1 MSFSMLYLNDA
12 KQSTLHVLKYARSL
26 SINRTP
32 IRCLLQGYEDLERP
46 LVGGDDEDDYEQ
58 QHGVSGP
65 QGSAYRPPGGSGG
78 GAAEGAAAGRPASFT
93 VALPSQTD
101 EIQEIS
107 VLSKDASEI
116 LWEMVAMGE
125 TGESMLE
132 MRSRAEMLQ
141 AQLRG
146 LINDYAGG
154 DEKIFAG
161 AFEAYEMISR
171 CLDDQKPP
179 QTTPAT
185 EVAEAVP
192 QQQEA
197 APAAAAEE
205 QPRPAAIP
213 PPAPGM
219 PAVAASTASGGADL
233 ISFE

>member
-1 MSFSMLYLNDA
+1 
-12 KQSTLHVLKYARSL
+12 
-26 SINRTP
+26 
-32 IRCLLQGYEDLERP
+32 LERP
-46 LVGGDDEDDYEQ
+46 LVGAEDEEEYGDRPE
-58 QHGVSGP
+58 GGT
-65 QGSAYRPPGGSGG
+65 YRPPNSGV
-78 GAAEGAAAGRPASFT
+78 AAEAVESGRPASFT
-93 VALPSQTD
+93 VPLPSQTE

-171 CLDDQKPP
+171 CLDDQKVPEN
-179 QTTPAT
+179 A
-185 EVAEAVP
+185 VVDAAVEAP
-192 QQQEA
+192 QQQEVPA
-197 APAAAAEE
+197 AAAAEE
-205 QPRPAAIP
+205 QTEMAAEPAHEQPRPTAVP
-213 PPAPGM
+213 PPASAM
-219 PAVAASTASGGADL
+219 PAATTANAPASADL
-233 ISFE
+233 ISFD

>member
-1 MSFSMLYLNDA
+1 M
-12 KQSTLHVLKYARSL
+12 
-26 SINRTP
+26 
-32 IRCLLQGYEDLERP
+32 
-46 LVGGDDEDDYEQ
+46 VGGEDDEDYDRP
-58 QHGVSGP
+58 GG
-65 QGSAYRPPGGSGG
+65 QGSYAPPGSGG
-78 GAAEGAAAGRPASFT
+78 AAAEGAQPGRPASFT

-107 VLSKDASEI
+107 ALSKDASEI

-171 CLDDQKPP
+171 CLDDQKAPD
-179 QTTPAT
+179 TT
-185 EVAEAVP
+185 
-192 QQQEA
+192 A
-197 APAAAAEE
+197 APAQEEASAAVVEEQVVEAPVAAE
-205 QPRPAAIP
+205 QDPPRPVAVP
-213 PPAPGM
+213 PPAPV
-219 PAVAASTASGGADL
+219 VAASTASAGADL
-233 ISFE
+233 ISFD